1 MQFKRR
7 SEIVERQELLRI
19 QPSQTN
25 GLSAPAAA
33 AEVPDSTMLLQFSAE
48 TWTCV
53 LKWYQITEKM
63 KTADT
68 SNVLQAAPTRQ
79 LSSTSFRP
87 MRFPAKKYWRKENGQ
102 ITNCSQRR
110 MRRRLVLGLLQPGPK
125 HGLEKAE
132 KKMEREIDR

>member
-1 MQFKRR
+1 MYRHLQRALFHSQLLASLMQFKRR

-53 LKWYQITEKM
+53 LK
-63 KTADT
+63 
-68 SNVLQAAPTRQ
+68 
-79 LSSTSFRP
+79 
-87 MRFPAKKYWRKENGQ
+87 
-102 ITNCSQRR
+102 
-110 MRRRLVLGLLQPGPK
+110 
-125 HGLEKAE
+125 
-132 KKMEREIDR
+132 